1 MAYGERNKER
11 DKVEQRELAEMEA
24 LYHTVWG
31 RELKAAEE
39 EI

>member
-1 MAYGERNKER
+1 MESGTRSVIRRNSASWLKWG
-11 DKVEQRELAEMEA
+11 
-24 LYHTVWG
+24 HCITVWG